1 MKLSNKGYEF
11 LGKEE
16 GLRLT
21 AYQDS
26 VGVWTIGYGNTFYE
40 DGSKVKQGDRI
51 TKERA
56 MELFRSIVKRFED
69 GVNSTITRELNANQ
83 FDALVSL
90 SYNIGVSAFSRSTV
104 AKLVNANPCDPS
116 IRQAFEMWR
125 NAGLHKG
132 ILLNRRKREYELYRS

>member
-26 VGVWTIGYGNTFYE
+26 VRVWTIGYGNTFYE
-40 DGSKVKQGDRI
+40 DGTKVKQGDKI

-69 GVNSTITRELNANQ
+69 AVNKTITRELNANQ
-83 FDALVSL
+83 FDSLVSL
-90 SYNIGVSAFSRSTV
+90 SYNIGVAAFSKSTV
-104 AKLVNANPCDPS
+104 AKRVNANPCDPT
-116 IRQAFEMWR
+116 IRQAFEMWMFA
-125 NAGLHKG
+125 NHKS
-132 ILLNRRKREYELYRS
+132 ILLSRRKREADLYYS

>member
-56 MELFRSIVKRFED
+56 MELFRSIVKRFEA
-69 GVNSTITRELNANQ
+69 GVNKTITRELNANQ

-90 SYNIGVSAFSRSTV
+90 AYNIGVAAFSKSTV
-104 AKLVNANPCDPS
+104 AKRVNANPCDPS
-116 IRQAFEMWR
+116 IRDAFLMWR
-125 NAGLHKG
+125 NAGGKP

>member
-1 MKLSNKGYEF
+1 MKLSEKGYAF

-16 GLRLT
+16 GLKLT

-40 DGSKVKQGDRI
+40 DGTKVKQGDKI

-56 MELFRSIVKRFED
+56 LSLFRTIVKQFED
-69 GVNSTITRELNANQ
+69 GVNSTIKRELNANQ

-90 SYNIGVSAFSRSTV
+90 AYNIGIPGFKGSTV
-104 AKLVNANPCDPS
+104 AKRVNANPCDPT
-116 IRQAFEMWR
+116 IRDAFLMWKFS
-125 NAGLHKG
+125 GGKP
-132 ILLNRRKREYELYRS
+132 ILLNRRKREADLYFK

>member
-26 VGVWTIGYGNTFYE
+26 VGVWTIGYGSTFYE
-40 DGSKVKQGDRI
+40 DGTKVKQGDRI

-90 SYNIGVSAFSRSTV
+90 AYNIGVAAFSRSTV
-104 AKLVNANPCDPS
+104 AKRVNANPCDPS
-116 IRQAFEMWR
+116 IREAFEMWR
-125 NAGLHKG
+125 NAGGKP
-132 ILLNRRKREYELYRS
+132 ILLNRRKREADLYFS